1 MTTQVLFNQFAYT
14 DRLKS
19 GGFTDEQARASAEAL
34 ESALSE
40 SVATKTDIVDL
51 KHEIAS
57 VETRLNAK
65 IDAVESRL
73 NGKIDT
79 VESRLNTKMDNG
91 FLQLKLEIANANNAM
106 LVKTGSMLV
115 IIVTLS
121 LGIARYFGI
130 IH

>member
-19 GGFTDEQARASAEAL
+19 GGFSDEQARASAEAL
-34 ESALSE
+34 EAALSD

-51 KHEIAS
+51 KHEIVS

-65 IDAVESRL
+65 IDAL
-73 NGKIDT
+73 N
-79 VESRLNTKMDNG
+79 VKMDNG
-91 FLQLKLEIANANNAM
+91 FLQIRLEIASANNAM